1 MAVPRPVFQLLL
13 LQAACRTSAGT
24 RPFHNLGPRW
34 GGDPVSHC
42 LDDYNEYFPPPP
54 PPPLPLLLITI
65 AFLSIIRIMI
75 MIVLVS
81 CLTNYCHGF

>member
-42 LDDYNEYFPPPP
+42 LDDYNEILSSSSSSSLAPPPDHHRFP
-54 PPPLPLLLITI
+54 QHHQDHDHDRTCLL
-65 AFLSIIRIMI
+65 F
-75 MIVLVS
+75 
-81 CLTNYCHGF
+81 N